1 MGDVVLVL
9 LQYNGIESIPKIAKW
24 YLKKNQA
31 LNYNLWSDHEITDS
45 LINWIVGMFHE
56 LKQEQI
62 RDRLNFL
69 FHHLTFVLLPQ
80 LEQSNNYQ
88 LYNQCTY
95 HHGQLQIS
103 KLIYELKY
111 EIKLVPYGE
120 PQDVL
125 GLSEFADYYSIL
137 GVEQTAKD
145 DEIKKAY
152 RTKAKKEHPDV
163 GGNEEAFKLLIQ
175 AYETLLSAKQRE
187 TYDIK
192 YQSYQNRISFD
203 YFLNGLNINK
213 LTHPEHFPRRA
224 GFRIQF
230 KWKAYLSVL
239 STVILILIC
248 LKIFNMDSDTSSQP
262 NQSAHQ
268 YDLQEQ
274 NSVVDEDVE
283 EPYQEVETDLYDY
296 ADPNE
301 LYSID
306 DEPSNTDVDSSAS
319 LTAIEP
325 VIQTEEQSFQDNIEA
340 VQSNSNESSFYLGAS
355 VAEIQSIMGTPTQI
369 MNVGPLSTW
378 YYGNSTISF
387 TDGQVTGWDDRDNNL
402 KLEQSPPTE
411 GGNFFLEASLEDVRS
426 AMGTPTQIMDTGP
439 LSTWYYDN
447 STISFTNEK
456 VTGWNDRSNNLNLE
470 QFTLSEGNIFL
481 NASLDEVLS
490 VMGTPTQIMDVG
502 PLSTWYYENSTISF
516 SNDKVTGWNDRDNNL
531 KLNP

>member
-1 MGDVVLVL
+1 ML
-9 LQYNGIESIPKIAKW
+9 LQYKGIESIPKIAKW

-31 LNYNLWSDHEITDS
+31 LNYNLWIDHEITDT
-45 LINWIVGMFHE
+45 LIKWIVDIFRD
-56 LKQEQI
+56 LKQDQI
-62 RDRLNFL
+62 RETLNFL
-69 FHHLTFVLLPQ
+69 FHHLTFILLPQ
-80 LEQSNNYQ
+80 LEQSKNHLMQDNF

-111 EIKLVPYGE
+111 EIKLEPYGE

-125 GLSEFADYYSIL
+125 GLSEFTDYYSIL

-145 DEIKKAY
+145 DDIKKAY
-152 RTKAKKEHPDV
+152 RTKAKMEHPDV
-163 GGNEEAFKLLIQ
+163 GGDEESFKLLLK
-175 AYETLLSAKQRE
+175 AYETLMSVEQRAS
-187 TYDIK
+187 YDIK

-213 LTHPEHFPRRA
+213 LTHPEHFPRKA

-248 LKIFNMDSDTSSQP
+248 LKIFNLNSNTSSQP
-262 NQSAHQ
+262 DQSTNQ
-268 YDLQEQ
+268 YVLQQ
-274 NSVVDEDVE
+274 HTSVDEDVKE
-283 EPYQEVETDLYDY
+283 SPQGDATDLYDY
-296 ADPNE
+296 TDPNE
-301 LYSID
+301 LYSIN
-306 DEPSNTDVDSSAS
+306 DEPSNTENDSSAS

-325 VIQTEEQSFQDNIEA
+325 MIQTEEQSVQDNIET
-340 VQSNSNESSFYLGAS
+340 VQSNSNENSFYLGAS

-369 MNVGPLSTW
+369 MNIGPLSTW

-387 TDGQVTGWDDRDNNL
+387 TDEQVTGWDDRDNNL

-411 GGNFFLEASLEDVRS
+411 GGNFFLEATFEDVKS

-470 QFTLSEGNIFL
+470 QFPLSEGYIFL
-481 NASLDEVLS
+481 GALLDEVKS

-502 PLSTWYYENSTISF
+502 PLSTWYYGNSTISF

>member
-1 MGDVVLVL
+1 MGDVILVL
-9 LQYNGIESIPKIAKW
+9 LRYKGIESIPKIAKW
-24 YLKKNQA
+24 YLKKNPA
-31 LNYNLWSDHEITDS
+31 LNYNLWIDNEITDS
-45 LINWIVGMFHE
+45 LINWIVDMFRD
-56 LKQEQI
+56 LKQDQI
-62 RDRLNFL
+62 KESLNFL
-69 FHHLTFVLLPQ
+69 FHHLTFDLLPQ
-80 LEQSNNYQ
+80 LEQSNNHH

-95 HHGQLQIS
+95 HHMQLQIS

-111 EIKLVPYGE
+111 GIKLEPYGE
-120 PQDVL
+120 PEDVL
-125 GLSEFADYYSIL
+125 GLKQFTDYYSIL
-137 GVEQTAKD
+137 GVEQTAKSD
-145 DEIKKAY
+145 DIKKAY

-163 GGNEEAFKLLIQ
+163 GGDEESFKLLLK
-175 AYETLLSAKQRE
+175 AYETLMSVEQRE
-187 TYDIK
+187 IYDIK

-213 LTHPEHFPRRA
+213 LTHPEHFPRKA
-224 GFRIQF
+224 GYRIQF
-230 KWKAYLSVL
+230 KWKAHVSVL

-248 LKIFNMDSDTSSQP
+248 LKIFNLNSNTSSQP
-262 NQSAHQ
+262 DQSTTT
-268 YDLQEQ
+268 YVLQQ
-274 NSVVDEDVE
+274 HISVNEDVE
-283 EPYQEVETDLYDY
+283 EPSQEVETDLYDY

-325 VIQTEEQSFQDNIEA
+325 VIQTEQQSFQDNIEA

-387 TDGQVTGWDDRDNNL
+387 TDEHVTGWNNRDNNL
-402 KLEQSPPTE
+402 KLEQSPPTME
-411 GGNFFLEASLEDVRS
+411 GNFFLEATYEDVQS

-456 VTGWNDRSNNLNLE
+456 VMGWNDRSNNLNLE
-470 QFTLSEGNIFL
+470 QFPLSEGNIFL
-481 NASLDEVLS
+481 GALLDEVLS

-502 PLSTWYYENSTISF
+502 PLSTWYYGNSTISF